1 MLCTKCGKEFE
12 TPGNRCPE
20 CGTAYE
26 VVPPHRPSAGPNDNR
41 FIVQQTSNE
50 MITRLLVKRDDSKT
64 YGTTRI
70 QNWLFVLGVALIGI
84 AIGLLG
90 GFLINL

>member
-1 MLCTKCGKEFE
+1 
-12 TPGNRCPE
+12 
-20 CGTAYE
+20 
-26 VVPPHRPSAGPNDNR
+26 
-41 FIVQQTSNE
+41 

-64 YGTTRI
+64 YGTTRM